1 MRSVK
6 KVEWFLR
13 TAHSQIK
20 KRSKGI
26 QLNDSVEKWPIRTIS
41 KWFPFVSRA
50 DVNLN
55 QIYLITK
62 IRVFFCG
69 LNYVS
74 GYISVSSIRMLDFM
88 RPSHTYIYVHGK
100 DWLMCLCIWFIF
112 CMNLKCSFCMKQRN
126 KSQRINTQT
135 MATV

>member
-62 IRVFFCG
+62 IRVFSCG

-100 DWLMCLCIWFIF
+100 DRLMCIWFIF